1 MAARNM
7 AQSEK
12 CSPHKPASLSMVSN
26 IWHEKPGVLTPAC
39 SASAGKAEK
48 GHPGRAGQL
57 VQLNWWAL
65 GLMRDTVL
73 KVRQWVT
80 KEDPKSPL
88 ASTHLH
94 AHAQTPHKHA
104 HRDDK
109 SIFHIGRSYPQIQV
123 QSRISKPQTWSAP
136 SLKHLPKTNKCTACV
151 CWLPWPLWY
160 GLCTSDCKKGST
172 PRPGEALPT
181 GRALRP
187 LRVISVA
194 CVTVD
199 KVIRKTLVISF
210 YLALCLQDEGLT
222 SGKWAL
228 IWK

>member
-136 SLKHLPKTNKCTACV
+136 SLKHLPKTNKCTHSLCV
-151 CWLPWPLWY
+151 LA
-160 GLCTSDCKKGST
+160 
-172 PRPGEALPT
+172 ALAP
-181 GRALRP
+181 
-187 LRVISVA
+187 
-194 CVTVD
+194 
-199 KVIRKTLVISF
+199 
-210 YLALCLQDEGLT
+210 
-222 SGKWAL
+222 L
-228 IWK
+228 IWSVHLRLQERLHSKTRWGTSHWKGFTPTSCNLSCLCDCR